1 MMNGETGEFT
11 GLSLESSQ
19 RCNLRC
25 PLCVLRTYE
34 DYMTRGDMGQ
44 EVVRAV
50 VPYLGGLETVDL
62 TGWGEP
68 LINPH
73 IEDNLK
79 LIRSAF
85 SGTLSFTT
93 NGLLFNKKVMDAC
106 LEEGVDTICFSID
119 AVNEEGY
126 ARMRPGGNFERLLSN
141 IKELVMRKKKAKAER
156 PGLYATYLLT
166 RDNFEKAAEFVSLTS
181 GLGMN
186 GVLFQ
191 QMTGVYSEQGRA
203 LVTYRNYYQTG
214 FREEILKHALSRARE
229 SAPAGFHV
237 AMPETIRASRVKNCG
252 GFDIQKPFISAS
264 GDVTVCCV
272 MAYPVKMMSRDGRV
286 ERRKQHFFGNVL
298 ESPLPSIW
306 ASPEYVAVREE
317 IRGGGDPEECSDCIG
332 LYIEKPAGGHIR

>member
-1 MMNGETGEFT
+1 MKMKTRSFT

-34 DYMTRGDMGQ
+34 NYMKRCDMSP

-50 VPYLGGLETVDL
+50 VPYLGGLETIDL

-73 IEDNLK
+73 LEDNLK
-79 LIRSAF
+79 LIRAGF
-85 SGTLSFTT
+85 SGILSFTT
-93 NGLLFNKKVMDAC
+93 NGLLFNKKMMDSC
-106 LEEGVDTICFSID
+106 IENEVDTICFSID
-119 AVNEEGY
+119 AVDEDCY
-126 ARMRPGGNFERLLSN
+126 SRMRPGGNFSRLMDN
-141 IKELVMRKKKAKAER
+141 IKGLVMRRERARAEK
-156 PGLYATYLLT
+156 PELYATYLLT
-166 RDNFEKAAEFVSLTS
+166 RDNFDKAAEFVHLTS

-191 QMTGVYSEQGRA
+191 QMTGVYSEEGRA
-203 LVTYRNYYQTG
+203 LVTYTNYYQTD
-214 FREEILKHALSRARE
+214 FKEEILKDALSRAK
-229 SAPAGFHV
+229 SAAPAGFHV
-237 AMPETIRASRVKNCG
+237 AMPETIRSSRVKSCG

-264 GDVTVCCV
+264 GDVTLCCV

-286 ERRKQHFFGNVL
+286 TRRRQHFFGNVL
-298 ESPLPSIW
+298 KEPLPAIW

-317 IRGGGDPEECSDCIG
+317 LRGGGDPEECDDCIG
-332 LYIEKPAGGHIR
+332 LYIEKASEE